1 MAVGSPRADADDA
14 EGREGAVTVLPGS
27 SRGLVPDRA
36 ATRPGPGVS
45 GPFRAARYGAA
56 LAAGD
61 LDRDRFSDLVIGVP
75 GARSREG
82 RPGSGA
88 LQVIFGGP
96 GGLQEDRTRTIPRP
110 EPAMDGFGTLLRTGD
125 ANRDGNVDVIEA
137 SPGDPGNGIPGHA
150 HYCPGRRNGPVRC
163 RPLAGIV
170 DAGPASLAVGDLTG
184 DDFPEVVAGM
194 PSAGAGE
201 GAVSVWLG
209 QPNGPSE
216 LPLLITQESPGVLG
230 NSQPEDR
237 FGEAVAVARI
247 DGDRAADLII
257 ARARRG

>member
-1 MAVGSPRADADDA
+1 MEGAFGAAVASADFDRDGHADMAVGSPRADADDA

-96 GGLQEDRTRTIPRP
+96 GRPPGGPRAHDPPARAGRWTASAPSCGRATRT
-110 EPAMDGFGTLLRTGD
+110 ATGTST
-125 ANRDGNVDVIEA
+125 
-137 SPGDPGNGIPGHA
+137 
-150 HYCPGRRNGPVRC
+150 
-163 RPLAGIV
+163 
-170 DAGPASLAVGDLTG
+170 
-184 DDFPEVVAGM
+184 
-194 PSAGAGE
+194 
-201 GAVSVWLG
+201 
-209 QPNGPSE
+209 
-216 LPLLITQESPGVLG
+216 
-230 NSQPEDR
+230 
-237 FGEAVAVARI
+237 
-247 DGDRAADLII
+247 
-257 ARARRG
+257 